1 MGRFSDSTNKNDSL
15 VNINAGGKAQHT
27 YDAIVIGSGISGGWA
42 AKELCEKG
50 LKTLVLERGRN
61 VEHIKDYV
69 TANTPTWGF
78 PHRDQLSKKFV
89 DENPQLCRAGV
100 ATESIQHFFVKDKE
114 HPYVEDKPFTW
125 VRGYQVGGKSLL
137 WARWTQRWSDL
148 DYEAN
153 AKEGIEI
160 DWPIRYKDIA
170 PWYSYVEK
178 FAGISGNRDG
188 LSQVPDGEYM
198 PPMEM
203 SCIEKH
209 FKQSIES
216 NYPGRNLIISR
227 TANVT
232 KEINGRG
239 PCQYR
244 NLCSRGCP
252 FGAAFSSNSATLPA
266 AAATGNLTV
275 RPFSVVHSIIY
286 DESKSLPDGSQGKAT
301 GVHVIDT
308 NTKEATEFFAKIIFV
323 NACTLNSALI
333 LLNSTSSRFPN
344 GLGNDSGVLGHYLMD
359 HNYRGRLFGK
369 HYDFPDQY
377 FYGRRP
383 TGVYLPRFRNFAND
397 KQKDFLRGYAYACG
411 GSRDAAYK
419 TGNDVTIGKDLKEEL
434 AEPGPWTMWMVGMG
448 ECLPYYENKVM
459 LSKDKKDDWG
469 MPVLHISAEF
479 RTNEDT
485 MTKDLI
491 AQGAEMLEKAGFT
504 DVVQF
509 DNHAPLGHGIHE
521 MGTAR
526 MGRDPKRSI
535 LNGFNQMHVVKNV
548 FVSDGSCMTSGGCQ
562 NPSVTYMALTAR
574 AADYAV
580 NELKKQ
586 NI

>member
-1 MGRFSDSTNKNDSL
+1 MGRFSDSTHQHDSL
-15 VNINAGGKAQHT
+15 VNINSGGKEKNT

-69 TANTPTWGF
+69 TANTPPWGF
-78 PHRDQLSKKFV
+78 SHRDQLPKKFV

-100 ATESIQHFFVKDKE
+100 VSESIQQFFVKDKE
-114 HPYVEDKPFTW
+114 HPYIEEKPFTW
-125 VRGYQVGGKSLL
+125 VRGYQVGGKSML

-153 AKEGIEI
+153 AKEGIGV

-178 FAGISGNRDG
+178 FVGISGNRDG
-188 LSQVPDGEYM
+188 LPQVPDGEYM

-203 SCIEKH
+203 NCVEKH

-216 NYPGRNLIISR
+216 NYPGRHLVISR

-232 KEINGRG
+232 KELNGRG

-252 FGAAFSSNSATLPA
+252 FGAAFSSLSATLPA
-266 AAATGNLTV
+266 AKATGNLTI

-286 DESKSLPDGSQGKAT
+286 DEQKQKAV
-301 GVHVIDT
+301 GVRVIDT
-308 NTKEATEFFAKIIFV
+308 NTKQATEFYAKIVFV
-323 NACTLNSALI
+323 NASTINTALV

-359 HNYRGRLFGK
+359 HNYRARINAK
-369 HYDFPDQY
+369 HYNFADQY
-377 FYGRRP
+377 YYGRRP
-383 TGVYLPRFRNFAND
+383 TGVYLARFRNFQND

-411 GSRDAAYK
+411 ASRDTWYK
-419 TGNDVTIGKDLKEEL
+419 QNDLPIGTELKENL
-434 AEPGPWTMWMVGMG
+434 SEPGPWNIWMVGMG
-448 ECLPYYENKVM
+448 ECLPYYENKVT

-469 MPVLHISAEF
+469 MPLIEIDAQF
-479 RTNEDT
+479 RTNEDV
-485 MTKDLI
+485 MTKDILS
-491 AQGAEMLEKAGFT
+491 QGAEMLDKAGFKDIVT
-504 DVVQF
+504 QD
-509 DNHAPLGHGIHE
+509 PPYIKIGHGIHE

-526 MGRDPKRSI
+526 MGRDPKTSI
-535 LNGFNQMHVVKNV
+535 LNGFNQMHAVKNV
-548 FVSDGSCMTSGGCQ
+548 FVSDGACMTSGGCQ

-580 NELKKQ
+580 SELKKM

>member
-1 MGRFSDSTNKNDSL
+1 MGEQQSAH
-15 VNINAGGKAQHT
+15 INSKGKDANT

-42 AKELCEKG
+42 AKELCQKG

-69 TANTPTWGF
+69 TANTQPWEL
-78 PHRDQLSKKFV
+78 PHRDSLSEKFIA
-89 DENPQLCRAGV
+89 ENPQLCRAGV
-100 ATESIQHFFVKDKE
+100 VSESIKHFFVKDKD

-153 AKEGIEI
+153 LKEGIGT
-160 DWPIRYKDIA
+160 DWPIRYADIA

-178 FAGISGNRDG
+178 FVGISGNRDG

-198 PPMEM
+198 PPMDMNCVET
-203 SCIEKH
+203 H

-227 TANVT
+227 TANAS
-232 KEINGRG
+232 KAINGRG

-244 NLCSRGCP
+244 DLCARGCP

-266 AAATGNLTV
+266 AAATGNLTIH
-275 RPFSVVHSIIY
+275 PFAVVHSIIY
-286 DESKSLPDGSQGKAT
+286 DEQKQRAT
-301 GVHVIDT
+301 GVRVVDA
-308 NTKEATEFFAKIIFV
+308 NTKKTTDYFAKIIFV
-323 NACTLNSALI
+323 NASTINTALI

-359 HNYRGRLFGK
+359 HNYRSRLYAE
-369 HYDFPDQY
+369 YDGFQDQY
-377 FYGRRP
+377 YYGRRP
-383 TGVYLPRFRNFAND
+383 TGVYLPRFRNFKND
-397 KQKDFLRGYAYACG
+397 RQKDFLRGYAYACG
-411 GSRDAAYK
+411 GSRQRGSSGDAA
-419 TGNDVTIGKDLKEEL
+419 IGEEL
-434 AEPGPWTMWMVGMG
+434 KNALSEPGPWTMWMVGMG
-448 ECLPYYENKVM
+448 ECLPYYDNQVT
-459 LSKDKKDDWG
+459 LSKDQKDEWG
-469 MPVLHISAEF
+469 MPIVHISADWKD
-479 RTNEDT
+479 NENN
-485 MTKDLI
+485 MTKDIL
-491 AQGAEMLEKAGFT
+491 AQGAEMLEKAGFKN
-504 DVVQF
+504 VGHY

-526 MGRDPKRSI
+526 MGRDPKTSI
-535 LNGFNQMHVVKNV
+535 LNGFNQMHAVKNV

-574 AADYAV
+574 AADHAV